1 MSAPVVILLAL
12 AVALVGIFAGRA
24 GRAGRQRHSPDVDED
39 ELARAEDELRQL
51 DAGATPEE
59 AEEELD
65 DWGPGAPK

>member
-12 AVALVGIFAGRA
+12 AAALVGIFAGGAGSA
-24 GRAGRQRHSPDVDED
+24 GRRRRSPDVDEE
-39 ELARAEDELRQL
+39 ELAQAEDELRQL

>member
-12 AVALVGIFAGRA
+12 AVVLVWIFAGGKSSTA
-24 GRAGRQRHSPDVDED
+24 QPRHSQDVNEE

>member
-12 AVALVGIFAGRA
+12 AVALVWIFAGRA
-24 GRAGRQRHSPDVDED
+24 GNAGRRRHSPDVDEE
-39 ELARAEDELRQL
+39 ELAHAEDELRRL

>member
-1 MSAPVVILLAL
+1 MTAPLVILLAL
-12 AVALVGIFAGRA
+12 AAALVWILAGGA
-24 GRAGRQRHSPDVDED
+24 GSARRRRSPDVDEE
-39 ELARAEDELRQL
+39 ELAQAEDELRQL